1 MVTSTTSEADMRQTT
16 ITMIRPFVFATAALA
31 ATLTLAA
38 PAQAG
43 TINTRFD
50 ICAALRN
57 GTSLASIE
65 TTLEARGHSASNAG
79 ALTGITIRQQCP
91 DQAAGVM
98 AQIS

>member
-1 MVTSTTSEADMRQTT
+1 MRQIT
-16 ITMIRPFVFATAALA
+16 ITMIRPFIFFAAALA
-31 ATLTLAA
+31 AALTLAA
-38 PAQAG
+38 PAQAA

-57 GTSLASIE
+57 GTSLAAIE
-65 TTLEARGHSASNAG
+65 TTLEARGYSASNAG

-98 AQIS
+98 AQISQIS